1 MSNKKPMTTSAAAR
15 IQSHEARNNGGKT
28 SKGTFS
34 ARAQKGAANNNAN
47 KK

>member
-15 IQSHEARNNGGKT
+15 IQSKEARDNGGKT
-28 SKGTFS
+28 SKGSFS
-34 ARAQKGAANNNAN
+34 ARAQKGAAKNNTN